1 MKNRSPKSPQN
12 PIFKTTSIRLLSAI
26 LPLFF
31 IAHTHAQT
39 APEAPAAQDQAPGMS
54 TNVNEVSLD
63 LVVHDKHHNAILDL
77 KPDDLLVTD
86 DGIPVKLTGFHLV
99 SADAAASRGHLVT
112 LLFDHIQGPTAK
124 GARIIAQKILSVL
137 PTTGYSFSVLQFQD
151 RLRVLQSFTEDRQAV
166 AQAVNVVTE
175 SHPIVA
181 SSSISLSV
189 NIINDQTAEDART
202 LKQPAT
208 APSATTICCPISCVP
223 RPPGAPSTSTATE
236 NGA

>member
-1 MKNRSPKSPQN
+1 MTIIVLENCVCVRTSSWPHHEESFPEIAAKSHLQDDFYPFAFSN
-12 PIFKTTSIRLLSAI
+12 PSAF
-26 LPLFF
+26 LHR
-31 IAHTHAQT
+31 AHPRTVSAGT
-39 APEAPAAQDQAPGMS
+39 PAAQDQAPGMS

-124 GARIIAQKILSVL
+124 SARIIAQKILSVL

-181 SSSISLSV
+181 SSSINLSV
-189 NIINDQTAEDART
+189 NIINDQTART
-202 LKQPAT
+202 
-208 APSATTICCPISCVP
+208 
-223 RPPGAPSTSTATE
+223 RE
-236 NGA
+236 H